1 MTTSTRPAA
10 HPGAFE
16 RRVLPLLAELSQELA
31 RSLDLDRTL
40 REAVERIASALQA
53 EAAAVF
59 LVEGERLL
67 CRASAGP
74 ADIRGLSLRL
84 HEGIVGR
91 ALAKG
96 ACQLV
101 RDAQADPDFTG
112 KVDARTGFITR
123 SVLCAPLVTGDGP
136 IGALQ
141 VLNKRDG
148 GLFDDDDRDLLLA
161 LAAPTALA
169 LNGARMAQALLEQN
183 RIKRELGMARTLQRA
198 LLPKRRRDGFPLR
211 GLNIPARE
219 ISGDFYDHFELP
231 DGRIGFTAGDVSGK
245 GLDAAFL
252 MVRCAS
258 LLRWV
263 GMEGRSPRQWMEQVN
278 DELCQ
283 ATAAGMFVCAVVG
296 YVEPASDQVV
306 WANAGFPP
314 ALRIGRDARADTFEA
329 QGPPLGILPGMAY
342 PEQSAR
348 LSEASL
354 YFFSDGVTDARAADG
369 SLLGLDRIATLLG
382 ALATLPRESRLRRL
396 VRSLRS
402 HSLTDDTTLLLIETG
417 PERLLQIDF
426 EARPEALAGVRKR
439 VGKALARARVEAD
452 LRYQL
457 VLAVDEAC
465 SNIIRHAYRG
475 PCDARIELAMSR
487 AGRELRIELRDYAPC
502 VDPARVRPRDLSECR
517 PGGLGVALI
526 DQLMDEWRLEPDAG
540 GCGNRL
546 HMRKMLPGDTEQP

>member
-1 MTTSTRPAA
+1 MSEAA
-10 HPGAFE
+10 AVGGSALE

-40 REAVERIASALQA
+40 REAVQRIAEALQA

-59 LVEGERLL
+59 LLEGDRLV

-74 ADIRGLSLRL
+74 SDIRGLSLARS
-84 HEGIVGR
+84 EGIVGR
-91 ALAKG
+91 AVTQNV
-96 ACQLV
+96 CQMV
-101 RDAQADPDFTG
+101 RDARTDPDFTG
-112 KVDARTGFITR
+112 KVDASTGFVTR
-123 SVLCAPLVTGDGP
+123 SVLCTPLVTGDGP

-148 GLFDDDDRDLLLA
+148 GLFDGDDRDLLLA

-198 LLPKRRRDGFPLR
+198 LLPKRRRDGFPVR

-219 ISGDFYDHFELP
+219 ISGDFYDHFELD
-231 DGRIGFTAGDVSGK
+231 DGRIGFAAGDVSGK

-263 GMEGRSPRQWMEQVN
+263 GMEGRAPQDWLEQVN
-278 DELCQ
+278 DELCK

-296 YVEPASDQVV
+296 YVEPGQHRAV

-314 ALRIGRDARADTFEA
+314 ALRVGRDGSVQDFPAE
-329 QGPPLGILPGMAY
+329 GPPLGILPGMTY
-342 PEQSAR
+342 PEQSAG
-348 LSEASL
+348 LDEAAL
-354 YFFSDGVTDARAADG
+354 YFFSDGVTDVRAADG
-369 SLLGLDRIATLLG
+369 SLLGSERIGELL
-382 ALATLPRESRLRRL
+382 AELAPLPRESRLRRL
-396 VRSLRS
+396 VRALRG
-402 HSLTDDTTLLLIETG
+402 HTLVDDTTLLLIESG
-417 PERLLQIDF
+417 PERLLQMDF
-426 EARPEALAGVRKR
+426 AARPEVLAGVRKR
-439 VGKALARARVEAD
+439 VSKALARADVDAE

-465 SNIIRHAYRG
+465 TNIIRHAYGG
-475 PCDARIELAMSR
+475 PCEGRIALALSR
-487 AGRELRIELRDYAPC
+487 EGPELRFELRDFAPC

-526 DQLMDEWRLEPDAG
+526 DSLMDDWRLEPMPE

-546 HMRKMLPGDTEQP
+546 LMRKTITGNDTA